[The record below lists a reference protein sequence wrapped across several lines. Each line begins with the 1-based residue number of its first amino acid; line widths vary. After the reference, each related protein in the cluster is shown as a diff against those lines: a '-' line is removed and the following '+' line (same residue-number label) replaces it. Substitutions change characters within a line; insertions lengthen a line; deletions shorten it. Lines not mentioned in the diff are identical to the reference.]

1 MGSSEYERAKCAYTC
16 ALTRLGWL
24 LNIRTQPSLYY
35 TYVYRYFV
43 RLLLFISQLYYH
55 FNESILELAVFGEDE
70 RRILI
75 S

>member
-1 MGSSEYERAKCAYTC
+1 MGSSEYERAKCAYTRP
-16 ALTRLGWL
+16 LTRLGWL
-24 LNIRTQPSLYY
+24 LNIRTQPSPYY

-55 FNESILELAVFGEDE
+55 FNESILELAIFGEDE

>member
-1 MGSSEYERAKCAYTC
+1 MGSSEYERAKCAYTR

-24 LNIRTQPSLYY
+24 LNIRTQPSPYY
-35 TYVYRYFV
+35 TYVY

-55 FNESILELAVFGEDE
+55 FNESIFELAIFREDE
-70 RRILI
+70 RRIFI